1 MNDIYMLIIAGLML
15 AAEHVAAQDQEFSVP
30 SVCNPEDCTYRAAW
44 KILSEEAVEFSVSAK
59 VSIGRWAG
67 IGFSREGLM
76 VGSDAVVGWATQSGA
91 PMLTDRFLMGKSPD
105 QVPVDSINNVEMTS
119 FSAQDGMLK
128 YSFIRPIVSTDTADI
143 NLDKCIFLIFAWDG
157 VGGPGVEIRKHEF
170 KTRTSEKICFDMPK
184 PMPNPAPQP
193 MPRPVPRQ
201 MPKPIS
207 KPMPKP
213 APKPMP
219 RPVPRQMPKPISK
232 PMPKPAPQPMPRP
245 VPRQMPRPVPR
256 QMPKPIS
263 KPMPKPAPQPMP
275 RPVPRP
281 MPKPISQPM
290 PKPMPDDKNRGLIV
304 TSCSLKKCQQNSLCT
319 MEHGLARCYC
329 KPDFPM
335 DKYGNCRKG
344 NDMSMMDKCKHVR
357 CGEYEECHQDTGSC
371 KCMKDYYMIDG
382 RCQRGNDMTMM
393 DKCKH
398 VQCGEY
404 AECHEDTGS
413 CKCMKDYYM
422 MDGRC
427 QRGNDMTMMDKCK
440 HVRCGEYA
448 ECHVDTGSCKC
459 MKDYYMIDGRCQR
472 AHNMKMDKCNNVR
485 CGDYAECHK
494 DTGSCICRRGYLMM
508 DGICRIIGPGR
519 KPTMPDGDRSRFGE
533 HRSMANKCKNVR
545 CGDHAECHGDTGSC
559 ICMRGYHMTDG
570 ICRKGPARKP
580 TMPDDDKSRFGNGMR
595 KDKCKNVR
603 CGDYEECHKDTGSC
617 ICMRGY
623 HMTDGIC
630 RKGEHRSMM
639 NKCKNVRC
647 GDYAECHEDT
657 GSCICMRG
665 YHMTDGI
672 CRKGEHRSM
681 MNKCKNVKCD
691 DYAECHKDTGTC
703 KCMRGYH
710 YRDGG
715 CKRTAPTKKCAGHK
729 CPLHAMCHSGK
740 CKCQIGYLMSASKR
754 CMVVASSGRHLC
766 GNRYCPEHAG
776 CIDNYCRCKNGYYMK
791 DGKCKMLSTKNCGDH
806 ICRLH
811 AMCHSGKCQC
821 KSGYTMSSSKTC
833 IARHLQ
839 FGMCKMKCHEYSH
852 CNMHGKCQCNTGYIE
867 HGGKCIKIHRMCMGK
882 ACYENAHCNYMKRCQ
897 CDNGYKEHAGTCK
910 KMVMSKKSCLGRCG
924 EHGDLR
930 IGKCSCHPWCPRYPG
945 VCCKDYHD
953 KCVARNG

>member
-1 MNDIYMLIIAGLML
+1 MKDIYMLIIAGLML

-128 YSFIRPIVSTDTADI
+128 YSFIRPILSTDTADI

-170 KTRTSEKICFDMPK
+170 KSRTSEKICFDMPK

-213 APKPMP
+213 AP
-219 RPVPRQMPKPISK
+219 
-232 PMPKPAPQPMPRP
+232 
-245 VPRQMPRPVPR
+245 MPRPVPR

-357 CGEYEECHQDTGSC
+357 CGEYEECHQDIGSC

-440 HVRCGEYA
+440 HVRCAEYA
-448 ECHVDTGSCKC
+448 ECHEDTGSCKC

-472 AHNMKMDKCNNVR
+472 AHKITIPDDDKSRFGHDMKMDKCKNVR

-494 DTGSCICRRGYLMM
+494 DTGSCICM
-508 DGICRIIGPGR
+508 
-519 KPTMPDGDRSRFGE
+519 T
-533 HRSMANKCKNVR
+533 
-545 CGDHAECHGDTGSC
+545 
-559 ICMRGYHMTDG
+559 GYHM
-570 ICRKGPARKP
+570 A
-580 TMPDDDKSRFGNGMR
+580 
-595 KDKCKNVR
+595 
-603 CGDYEECHKDTGSC
+603 
-617 ICMRGY
+617 
-623 HMTDGIC
+623 
-630 RKGEHRSMM
+630 
-639 NKCKNVRC
+639 
-647 GDYAECHEDT
+647 
-657 GSCICMRG
+657 
-665 YHMTDGI
+665 DGI

-867 HGGKCIKIHRMCMGK
+867 HGGKCIKSHRMCMGK